1 MVTFGNQL
9 VFFSR
14 LRFSANLEAARRC
27 LSAHPMAASGTNRA
41 RSRSPARRNASLGH
55 LSSGIEMFGC
65 IETGTQE
72 DSDDATAHNVP
83 EGPAPIRIIAGER
96 SDLKLALRDN
106 RW

>member
-1 MVTFGNQL
+1 
-9 VFFSR
+9 
-14 LRFSANLEAARRC
+14 
-27 LSAHPMAASGTNRA
+27 
-41 RSRSPARRNASLGH
+41 
-55 LSSGIEMFGC
+55 MFGC